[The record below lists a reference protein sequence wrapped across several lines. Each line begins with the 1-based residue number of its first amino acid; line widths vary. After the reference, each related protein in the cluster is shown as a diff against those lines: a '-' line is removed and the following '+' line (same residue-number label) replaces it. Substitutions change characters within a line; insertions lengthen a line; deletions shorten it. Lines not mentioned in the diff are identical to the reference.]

1 MKQIGV
7 LSLQGGFQRHIDI
20 LTRLGASPM
29 GVRHSEEL
37 EQCSSL
43 IIPGGESTT
52 IAMIMKR
59 RGLHNQISRRIREG
73 MPVFGTCAGMILL
86 SRHIDGRSEHSFAAL
101 DASILRN
108 AYGSQVHSFEA
119 EIDIQDEDM
128 SISNFPA
135 VFIRAPKIEEL
146 GPEVK
151 VLAEFNSAPVLVRQ
165 GKVLASSFHPE
176 LTDDGRIHEYFMR
189 MTEET

>member
-1 MKQIGV
+1 MKHIGV

-20 LTRLGASPM
+20 LSRLGTHPLP
-29 GVRHSEEL
+29 VRHSEEL
-37 EQCSSL
+37 DKCSSL

-59 RGLHNQISRRIREG
+59 RGLHDHISRRIENG

-101 DASILRN
+101 NASILRN

-119 EIDIQDEDM
+119 HIDIQDENI
-128 SISNFPA
+128 SIPNFPA
-135 VFIRAPKIEEL
+135 VFIRAPKIEEM
-146 GPEVK
+146 GDEVK

-165 GKVLASSFHPE
+165 GTILAASFHPE
-176 LTDDGRIHEYFMR
+176 LTDDERIHKYFIG
-189 MTEET
+189 MTEEQ